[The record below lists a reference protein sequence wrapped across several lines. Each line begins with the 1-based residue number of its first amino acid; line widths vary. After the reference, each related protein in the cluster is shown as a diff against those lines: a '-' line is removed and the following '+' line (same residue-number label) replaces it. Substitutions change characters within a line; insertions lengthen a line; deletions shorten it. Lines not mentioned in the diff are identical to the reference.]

1 MVCKTCGQAAA
12 LIPVRRVERRL
23 QCCTSHV
30 DHLQDDPIKQCHTAD
45 HVRRGWMIRHG
56 VLHVVKDIIYNSYLL
71 EPYGICECAST
82 PLVNFGVLNDN
93 LIK

>member
-1 MVCKTCGQAAA
+1 M
-12 LIPVRRVERRL
+12 PVRHVERRL

-30 DHLQDDPIKQCHTAD
+30 DHLQDMATVQDDPIKQCHTAD

-82 PLVNFGVLNDN
+82 PLMNFGVLNDN